1 MSDEKY
7 SRQWA
12 TTIVI
17 RCFDGF
23 DHVTT
28 EEATVEDKTIIL
40 PSWTA
45 VQVLGRP
52 IVARSSMHP

>member
-1 MSDEKY
+1 MPDEKC

-23 DHVTT
+23 DHVAAGGT
-28 EEATVEDKTIIL
+28 TVEDKTIIL
-40 PSWTA
+40 PLWTA
-45 VQVLGRP
+45 VRVLGRP